1 MIKTSSGVTLPKGF
15 KAAGF
20 ACGIKKSGKKDLA
33 LIFSQVPALSFGLF
47 TKNKVKAAPLIITAR
62 HLANNRA
69 QAIVANSGNANCYTG
84 KTGISDA
91 EKMAYL
97 TAKAMGIKPSDCLV
111 ASTGII
117 AKPMPMDKI
126 VPGIKHLC
134 LKVSKK
140 GGIDAAKAIM
150 TTDKV
155 VKQASVSFK
164 AGTKKVSIGAIAK
177 GAGMIFPQL
186 EAFSKHATMLCF
198 ITTDADIEFPALK
211 ESLSSA
217 VNESFNRI
225 SVDACMST
233 NDMVLILANGQAG
246 NKKIKLN
253 SKEFNLF
260 KNSLI
265 DICKALAKKIVID
278 AEGATKFIE
287 IKIKGARSVK
297 LAKEAGFAVANSAL
311 FKTAIFGENRNV
323 GRIISALGA
332 IGISLDEHKTK
343 IKLSSLEKKN
353 IVLEVGLGQGKYSS
367 VVYTCDLSPE
377 YVKINAGYS

>member
-1 MIKTSSGVTLPKGF
+1 MGISAITRPKGF
-15 KAAGF
+15 NAAGVP
-20 ACGIKKSGKKDLA
+20 CGIKKSGKKDLA
-33 LIFSQVPALSFGLF
+33 LIFSRIPALAFGLF

-62 HLANNRA
+62 NLSNNRA

-84 KTGISDA
+84 RSGISDA
-91 EKMAYL
+91 KKMAYL
-97 TAKAMGIKPSDCLV
+97 TAKAMGINSSDVLV

-126 VPGIKHLC
+126 IPGIKHLC

-140 GGIDAAKAIM
+140 GGIDAAQAIM

-155 VKQASVSFK
+155 VKQAAASFK
-164 AGTKKVSIGAIAK
+164 AGKAVISIGAIAK

-186 EAFSKHATMLCF
+186 EAFSKHATMFCF
-198 ITTDADIEFPALK
+198 ITTDANIELSALK
-211 ESLSSA
+211 ESLYYA

-225 SVDACMST
+225 SIDACMST
-233 NDMVLILANGQAG
+233 NDMVLILANGQAL

-253 SKEFNLF
+253 SKEFKLF
-260 KNSLI
+260 KNSLT
-265 DICKALAKKIVID
+265 DICKILAKKIVVD

-287 IKIKGARSVK
+287 IKIEGAKSAK

-311 FKTAIFGENRNV
+311 FKTAVFGQNRNV
-323 GRIISALGA
+323 GRVISALGA
-332 IGISLDEHKTK
+332 IGITLDEHKTK
-343 IKLSSLEKKN
+343 IKLSPLEKKN
-353 IVLEVGLGQGKYSS
+353 IFLEVDLAQGKHKS

-377 YVKINAGYS
+377 YVRINAGYS